1 MNQHTQ
7 IKGHRFR
14 THLATIVSSVELLQH
29 YAAQCTQA
37 ERDALLR
44 EIGAAAGRMR
54 EMLDE
59 AAQAQ
64 EQAQEHVQWRP
75 SPVAANESP
84 HG

>member
-14 THLATIVSSVELLQH
+14 THLATIVSSVELLEH
-29 YAAQCTQA
+29 HAAQCTQA
-37 ERDALLR
+37 ERDALVR
-44 EIGAAAGRMR
+44 EIGAAAERMR
-54 EMLDE
+54 DMLDE
-59 AAQAQ
+59 AAQSRPG
-64 EQAQEHVQWRP
+64 WRP